1 MSGTY
6 FSVLMHTL
14 ASTISDLST
23 GEHEFLDVWHESYA
37 AIMRYARGS
46 DGFWV
51 INLLLCFLVVLIAI
65 AVPECEHPHG

>member
-1 MSGTY
+1 LPNFNSG
-6 FSVLMHTL
+6 
-14 ASTISDLST
+14 IST

-51 INLLLCFLVVLIAI
+51 IKSLLYCTLALMIV
-65 AVPECEHPHG
+65 AVPECEHPHR

>member
-1 MSGTY
+1 MSGACAY
-6 FSVLMHTL
+6 IPVHTL
-14 ASTISDLST
+14 YKVNCGLSP

-51 INLLLCFLVVLIAI
+51 IKTIKSVFLF
-65 AVPECEHPHG
+65 

>member
-1 MSGTY
+1 VVFVLV
-6 FSVLMHTL
+6 FSYNRFLNLIL
-14 ASTISDLST
+14 AFQT

-51 INLLLCFLVVLIAI
+51 IKSLFYCTLVLIIA
-65 AVPECEHPHG
+65 AVPECEHPYR